1 MNGQAFS
8 TAGWAFQAAQPTL
21 CPINAHIG
29 KVSSK
34 KRCPEADRD
43 CFDAQGRTVLDASDF
58 NLPDSAPTSRGERS
72 GEISDKEK
80 KMEGDRGEGQK
91 EEQNRS

>member
-1 MNGQAFS
+1 M
-8 TAGWAFQAAQPTL
+8 L
-21 CPINAHIG
+21 
-29 KVSSK
+29 
-34 KRCPEADRD
+34 
-43 CFDAQGRTVLDASDF
+43 
-58 NLPDSAPTSRGERS
+58 DSADLNRANATPASRGEGS